1 MRMNSRTEALAVAI
15 LPQKGILVQAALVL
29 AASAFTALAAQARVN
44 LPFTPLPITG
54 QTFAALLVGALLGSR
69 LGAASM
75 VAYWSQGAAGLPV
88 FAGGMGGWAYATGP
102 TGGYIVGFI
111 AAAYAVGFLA
121 ERGWDRRPWT
131 MALAMLVGQALI
143 YVGGLSWLAHFSSD
157 KSVFEMGLYPF
168 VPGDAVKLL
177 VAASLV
183 PSGRAALSALP
194 MVGLPTRATGWTLA
208 LPWRWLY
215 GLGASLL
222 LIGSL
227 LPWGTDAGRQ
237 ASVNG
242 LAAGEGVVTLIAA
255 ALAFVGVALAWRGL
269 LAPFFSHLWQSTV
282 AVVAGFVAFFN
293 IIHAVA
299 DESFWLAS
307 VGPGLALIAVGA
319 VVIFLAAVGEGA
331 PEGED
336 TPIGDEGR

>member
-1 MRMNSRTEALAVAI
+1 MRVNNRSEALAVAL
-15 LPQKGILVQAALVL
+15 LPQKGILVQATLVL
-29 AASAFTALAAQARVN
+29 AASAFTALAAQARID
-44 LPFTPLPITG
+44 LPFTPVPITG

-75 VAYWSQGAAGLPV
+75 VAYWCQGVVGLPV
-88 FAGGMGGWAYATGP
+88 FAGGMSGWAYASGP
-102 TGGYIVGFI
+102 TGGYLVGFI

-131 MALAMLVGQALI
+131 LALAMLGGQVLI
-143 YVGGLSWLAHFSSD
+143 YSGGVAWLAHFTSD
-157 KSVFEMGLYPF
+157 KNIFELGLYPF
-168 VPGDAVKLL
+168 IPGDTTKLL
-177 VAASLV
+177 LAASLV
-183 PSGRAALSALP
+183 PSGRAALGALP
-194 MVGLPTRATGWTLA
+194 VSGLPGRETGWRLA

-215 GLGASLL
+215 CLGAALL
-222 LIGSL
+222 VIGSL

-269 LAPFFSHLWQSTV
+269 LAPFVSHLWQSTV
-282 AVVAGFVAFFN
+282 AIVAGFVAFFN
-293 IIHAVA
+293 IIHCVA
-299 DESFWLAS
+299 DEAFWLS
-307 VGPGLALIAVGA
+307 SIGPGLAVIAIGA

-331 PEGED
+331 PEASPAG
-336 TPIGDEGR
+336 GRGG

>member
-1 MRMNSRTEALAVAI
+1 MRMNSRSEALAVAI

-44 LPFTPLPITG
+44 LPFTPVPITG

-88 FAGGMGGWAYATGP
+88 FAGGMSGWAYASGP

-131 MALAMLVGQALI
+131 LALAMLVGQGLI
-143 YVGGLSWLAHFSSD
+143 YVGGLSWLAHFTSD
-157 KSVFEMGLYPF
+157 KSVFELGLYPF

-177 VAASLV
+177 LAASLV

-194 MVGLPTRATGWTLA
+194 MAGLPTRATGWTLA

-215 GLGASLL
+215 SLGASLL

-242 LAAGEGVVTLIAA
+242 LAAGEGVVTLLAA

-293 IIHAVA
+293 IIYAVA

-307 VGPGLALIAVGA
+307 VGPGLALVAVGA

-331 PEGED
+331 PEGS
-336 TPIGDEGR
+336 PAGGEGY